1 MGRWR
6 YELWKN
12 FNEKVEIRKKKGK
25 SFGRDVE
32 MGEKNNLDGC

>member
-1 MGRWR
+1 MSYGKISMKRLR
-6 YELWKN
+6 YE
-12 FNEKVEIRKKKGK
+12 RKKGK